1 MVYIRKHKHVPFVH
15 SLHGEVLRILCISKT
30 LIERK
35 PIETILERAYCCSVV
50 IVVPIQRKL
59 SVLSYIFFRNLNLVP
74 DSQTSQNL

>member
-35 PIETILERAYCCSVV
+35 PIETILERVYCSVV

-59 SVLSYIFFRNLNLVP
+59 SVLSYIFFPNLNLVP

>member
-35 PIETILERAYCCSVV
+35 PIETILERVYCCSVV
-50 IVVPIQRKL
+50 IDVVSIQRKL
-59 SVLSYIFFRNLNLVP
+59 SVLSF
-74 DSQTSQNL
+74 SQS